1 MVKTN
6 QLPALLS
13 LFLLLLPCIAFSQTT
28 YDFDS
33 LETEHLIN
41 LEKQRPPYPDPDSI
55 QVFRTP
61 PLPVNLDQVKGLIGY
76 PKAAKERGIEGT
88 VQLRVLFDE
97 KGNYVRHVVV
107 NDPSPILTRAVEAHV
122 SKLIYVPPS
131 RDERPVAAW
140 VDIPFQF
147 MLLR

>member
-1 MVKTN
+1 MIRRS
-6 QLPALLS
+6 PICLLWIW
-13 LFLLLLPCIAFSQTT
+13 LLPPMACFSQTT

-41 LEKQRPPYPDPDSI
+41 LEKQRPPYPHPDSV
-55 QVFRTP
+55 QVFHTP
-61 PLPVNLDQVKGLIGY
+61 PIPVNLDQLKGLIGY
-76 PKAAKERGIEGT
+76 PMAAKERGIEGT